1 MMAIKSINVGE
12 PAVYQHA
19 SILDNTQ
26 QLVKTCLAPKVQAID
41 AGYYPQD
48 EMAQLGKA
56 GAFLGHLS
64 AFGGRFDTSILAT
77 ATIGEVCG
85 TTAFLS
91 WCHQVCGLY
100 LDQCD
105 NDTLKADLL
114 PSHAIAKT
122 FGGTALSNPMKTW
135 AKIETLLLKAKKQGK
150 RYLVSG
156 VLPWIS
162 HIAPE
167 QYCGAVAGGDDGREL
182 FFLLR
187 FDDARQKHWQLLPCP
202 AFAGMEGSSTWRI
215 VLDNYPIDDNDLLTD
230 NCQAFIKKIRGA
242 FVLMQLGMGAGIIQG
257 AIGDIRSSSAPSNV
271 FLTDTADSLSDELN
285 RLSKQVLS
293 LATTPFE
300 TDSDYF
306 LDVLGVRMQG
316 ATLALKATQSALLH
330 QGAKGYVMSAEPQRR
345 VREAQFVAIVTPAI
359 KHLRYLSHQ
368 IMADRHKL

>member
-1 MMAIKSINVGE
+1 MTKAM
-12 PAVYQHA
+12 YQHT
-19 SILDNTQ
+19 SIIDNTQ
-26 QLVKTCLAPKVQAID
+26 HLAKTCLAPKVQAID
-41 AGYYPQD
+41 GGYYPQD
-48 EMAQLGKA
+48 EMAQLGKV

-77 ATIGEVCG
+77 ASIGEVCG

-105 NDTLKADLL
+105 NDVLKAELL
-114 PSHAIAKT
+114 PKHAIAKT

-135 AKIETLLLKAKKQGK
+135 ANIETLLLTAKKQGK

-167 QYCGAVAGGDDGREL
+167 QYCGAVAEGDDGRTL
-182 FFLLR
+182 FFLLK
-187 FDDARQKHWQLLPCP
+187 FDKARQKHWQLLLCP

-215 VLDNYPIDDNDLLTD
+215 VLNNYPIDDNDLLTD

-257 AIGDIRSSSAPSNV
+257 AIGDIGHSFAPSNA
-271 FLTDTADSLSDELN
+271 FLTDTADGLSEELN
-285 RLSKQVLS
+285 TLLKQVLS

-306 LDVLGVRMQG
+306 LDVLNVRMQG

-330 QGAKGYVMSAEPQRR
+330 QGAKGYVMSASPQRR
-345 VREAQFVAIVTPAI
+345 LREAQFVAIVTPAI

-368 IMADRHKL
+368 IMLDKHKMSF